1 MSIDLE
7 EEYEKIY
14 RYCYMKLRNQHLA
27 EDITQETFLR
37 FLEEGCYEER
47 GKRLSY
53 LYTIARNRCIDFYR
67 SKKWERLEE
76 EIPAESQEERLLTVL
91 ELQRAVGALDTQ
103 EQELIFLRYVNEVP
117 IQEIGRIL
125 GISRFA
131 VYRKIREILK
141 KMKISLREEE
151 HP

>member
-14 RYCYMKLRNQHLA
+14 RYCYMPLRNQHRA

-37 FLEEGCYEER
+37 LLEEGGYEER